1 LHLGFASEHP
11 RINKRIAGKFRT
23 PIEVPLRGRSLP
35 VSVWPIGRS
44 EPQHPRWQLWR
55 HRWAQAFWNRAYKE
69 NITGLS
75 GMVAYNLM
83 LAVFPFALLVLFI
96 FGQVVNSGD
105 VERGVV
111 MDIQRLFP
119 NTEQG
124 TLTDAIDRVRASST
138 TIGIAAVVGGIW
150 IGASFWGAMDTA
162 FCRIYHVECRG
173 WVQQKRFS
181 LVMLF
186 GLLLLLLASVS
197 VPTIESAVLTS
208 TNNLPFGLSN
218 WGATRTLI
226 VVVGGLL
233 ATFLIISSIYWA
245 VPKGH
250 MPWRSVW
257 PGALF
262 FALVT
267 SAGNYIFPL
276 YLTSVSDLHRIGG
289 TIGFILIALV
299 WFYAISLALLAGAVI
314 NSLRHERDDTGA
326 LPVDG

>member
-1 LHLGFASEHP
+1 MSVYERARRRRDPS
-11 RINKRIAGKFRT
+11 T
-23 PIEVPLRGRSLP
+23 EVRE
-35 VSVWPIGRS
+35 
-44 EPQHPRWQLWR
+44 EPTYPRWHFWR
-55 HRWAQAFWNRAYKE
+55 HPWTRAFWNRAYKE
-69 NITGLS
+69 NITGLA

-96 FGQVVNSGD
+96 FGKVVNSPD
-105 VERGVV
+105 VEHSVIL
-111 MDIQRLFP
+111 DIQRLFP

-124 TLTDAIDRVRASST
+124 ALQDAIDRVRASST
-138 TIGIAAVVGGIW
+138 TIGIAAIVGGIW

-162 FCRIYHVECRG
+162 FCRIYHIECRG

-181 LVMLF
+181 LVMLL

-197 VPTIESAVLTS
+197 VPIVESAVLTS
-208 TNNLPFGLSN
+208 ADNLPFGLSDFDV
-218 WGATRTLI
+218 TRTAI
-226 VVVGGLL
+226 VVLGGLVG
-233 ATFLIISSIYWA
+233 TFLIISVIYWA

-326 LPVDG
+326 LPLDG

>member
-1 LHLGFASEHP
+1 MNVLPLP
-11 RINKRIAGKFRT
+11 R
-23 PIEVPLRGRSLP
+23 
-35 VSVWPIGRS
+35 
-44 EPQHPRWQLWR
+44 EPTHPRWHLWR
-55 HRWAQAFWNRAYKE
+55 HSWARAFWNRAYKE
-69 NITGLS
+69 NITGLA

-96 FGQVVNSGD
+96 FGQVVNSTD
-105 VERGVV
+105 VEHSVV
-111 MDIQRLFP
+111 QDIQRLFP

-124 TLTDAIDRVRASST
+124 TLQDAIDRVRTSST
-138 TIGIAAVVGGIW
+138 TIGIAAIVGGIW

-181 LVMLF
+181 LVMLA
-186 GLLLLLLASVS
+186 GLLLLLLASVT
-197 VPTIESAVLTS
+197 VPTVESAVLTS
-208 TNNLPFGLSN
+208 ADNLPFGLSEF
-218 WGATRTLI
+218 GFIRTLI
-226 VVVGGLL
+226 VVLGGLV
-233 ATFLIISSIYWA
+233 ATFLIVSAIYWA

-262 FALVT
+262 FALLT

-314 NSLRHERDDTGA
+314 NSLRHELDDTGT
-326 LPVDG
+326 LPMEG

>member
-1 LHLGFASEHP
+1 MSVYERAGRTRRRAVTRLTGGQSE
-11 RINKRIAGKFRT
+11 
-23 PIEVPLRGRSLP
+23 S
-35 VSVWPIGRS
+35 
-44 EPQHPRWQLWR
+44 QHPSWQLWR
-55 HRWAQAFWNRAYKE
+55 HRWTRAFWNRAYKE

-96 FGQVVNSGD
+96 FGKLVNSPD
-105 VERGVV
+105 VEHSVIL
-111 MDIQRLFP
+111 DIQRLFP
-119 NTEQG
+119 NIEQG
-124 TLTDAIDRVRASST
+124 TLQDAIDRVRASST
-138 TIGIAAVVGGIW
+138 TIGIAAIVGGIW

-173 WVQQKRFS
+173 WVAQKRFS
-181 LVMLF
+181 LVMLL
-186 GLLLLLLASVS
+186 GLLLLLLASVT
-197 VPTIESAVLTS
+197 VPTVESAVLS
-208 TNNLPFGLSN
+208 SADNLPFGLSDFDV
-218 WGATRTLI
+218 TRTTI
-226 VVVGGLL
+226 VVIGGLI
-233 ATFLIISSIYWA
+233 ATFLIISAIYWA

-262 FALVT
+262 FAAVT

-299 WFYAISLALLAGAVI
+299 WFYAISLAMLAGAVI

>member
-1 LHLGFASEHP
+1 M
-11 RINKRIAGKFRT
+11 N
-23 PIEVPLRGRSLP
+23 
-35 VSVWPIGRS
+35 VWPIGRTRQQ
-44 EPQHPRWQLWR
+44 PRRWQLWR
-55 HRWAQAFWNRAYKE
+55 HRWIRAFWNRAYQE
-69 NITGLS
+69 NITGLA

-83 LAVFPFALLVLFI
+83 LAIFPFALLVLFI
-96 FGQVVNSGD
+96 FGQVVDRPDIEHS
-105 VERGVV
+105 VV

-119 NTEQG
+119 NVEQG
-124 TLTDAIDRVRASST
+124 TLMNAIDRVRSSST
-138 TIGIAAVVGGIW
+138 TIGVAAIVGGIW

-173 WVQQKRFS
+173 WVQQKRWS
-181 LVMLF
+181 LVMLLA
-186 GLLLLLLASVS
+186 LLVLLVASVS
-197 VPTIESAVLTS
+197 VPTIESAVLTRAD
-208 TNNLPFGLSN
+208 NLPFGLSN
-218 WGATRTLI
+218 FGATRTAI
-226 VVVGGLL
+226 VALGGLV
-233 ATFLIISSIYWA
+233 ATFLIISAIYWA

-276 YLTSVSDLHRIGG
+276 YLANISDLHRIGG
-289 TIGFILIALV
+289 TIGFILVALL

-326 LPVDG
+326 LPMEG